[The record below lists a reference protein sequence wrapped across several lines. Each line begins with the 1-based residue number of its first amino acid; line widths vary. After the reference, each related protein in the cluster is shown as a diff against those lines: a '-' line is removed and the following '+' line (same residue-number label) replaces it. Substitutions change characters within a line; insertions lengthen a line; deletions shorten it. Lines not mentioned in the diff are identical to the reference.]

1 MELRAPA
8 SFDNQRSRSPDE
20 FLLGIRSEPN
30 FVHPATLLGLDAVVK
45 SVQNITVFG
54 LPVRSVCLHTPCAR
68 HHLLRAMTKASQAFA
83 RFKDSGLPTPI
94 WRQRA
99 ARIEPSFS
107 AKPTGW
113 LCVENRTLP
122 ITEIDLLEIIP
133 GRGLHIRTRQESWL
147 ISLPE
152 ELQSDELLRAI
163 TSGEVNCL
171 SGSCEPFEL
180 STESLKSSNSARERE

>member
-1 MELRAPA
+1 MPIELR
-8 SFDNQRSRSPDE
+8 
-20 FLLGIRSEPN
+20 
-30 FVHPATLLGLDAVVK
+30 K
-45 SVQNITVFG
+45 SNLNDKESGEVG
-54 LPVRSVCLHTPCAR
+54 
-68 HHLLRAMTKASQAFA
+68 SQ
-83 RFKDSGLPTPI
+83 T

-99 ARIEPSFS
+99 TRIDPSFS

-113 LCVENRTLP
+113 LCVENRALP

-171 SGSCEPFEL
+171 SGSCEPFEQ
-180 STESLKSSNSARERE
+180 SSDFSK

>member
-1 MELRAPA
+1 MPIEFRKSSLHDKESEEVR
-8 SFDNQRSRSPDE
+8 NQ
-20 FLLGIRSEPN
+20 
-30 FVHPATLLGLDAVVK
+30 T
-45 SVQNITVFG
+45 
-54 LPVRSVCLHTPCAR
+54 
-68 HHLLRAMTKASQAFA
+68 
-83 RFKDSGLPTPI
+83 

-99 ARIEPSFS
+99 TRIDPSFC

-113 LCVENRTLP
+113 LCVENRALP

-152 ELQSDELLRAI
+152 ELQSDELLKAI

-171 SGSCEPFEL
+171 SGSCEPFE
-180 STESLKSSNSARERE
+180 SPSEFSKSSNSTPERG